1 MSVRYIKGFD
11 QYVSSIKDKNSP
23 VWWSLSDHVYRQL
36 SLESIGAFR
45 KCSMN
50 ILLAASPINPLPDGL
65 LTLGELLASLV
76 VIYVA
81 SKIGGE
87 LALRFKQPVVIGE
100 LIAGLIVGVSG
111 LGLVNPEQPVL
122 VLLAQVGVTLLLF
135 EVGLESDL
143 KSLFKVGPQALAV
156 ALVGMLLPFGLGYG
170 VLKFAGATNLVSV
183 FVGAATTA
191 TSIGISAKVLT
202 DLGYLQRIEGKII
215 LGAAVIDDILGIVLL
230 TVVSGIAGGVTLEA
244 LGVLRIVGTSIG
256 FLVGAIVIGNLAVP
270 FFLRLVRAL
279 RTRGDLL
286 TASLVFAFT
295 LAFIAEQ
302 LGSAAIIGAFAAGLV
317 LAATDRRHDL
327 EVQLR
332 PVTDFFLPI
341 FFITVGAG
349 INLALLGNQQALF
362 LATALTLTAILG
374 KLVCGYAAFGT
385 QANKLA
391 IGAGMV
397 PRGEVGLVFA
407 SVGLDTG
414 VLSGGNHTAVV
425 IMVILTTFLGPVLL
439 SLVLKS
445 KKTKK
450 GVRKT

>member
-1 MSVRYIKGFD
+1 
-11 QYVSSIKDKNSP
+11 
-23 VWWSLSDHVYRQL
+23 
-36 SLESIGAFR
+36 
-45 KCSMN
+45 MN
-50 ILLAASPINPLPDGL
+50 ILLAASPVGALPEGL
-65 LTLGELLASLV
+65 LTLGQLLASLV
-76 VIYVA
+76 IIYVA
-81 SKIGGE
+81 SKIGAE
-87 LALRFKQPVVIGE
+87 LALKLKQPTVLGE
-100 LIAGLIVGVSG
+100 LVAGLIVGVSG
-111 LGLVNPEQPVL
+111 FRLINPEQPVL

-170 VLKFAGATNLVSV
+170 VIKFTGATNLVSI
-183 FVGAATTA
+183 FAGAAMTA
-191 TSIGISAKVLT
+191 TSIGISAKVLS
-202 DLGYLQRIEGKII
+202 DLGYLQRTEGKII
-215 LGAAVIDDILGIVLL
+215 LSAAVIDDILGVVLL
-230 TVVSGIAGGVTLEA
+230 SVVSEIAGGVTLEP
-244 LGVLRIVGTSIG
+244 LGVLRTVGTSIG
-256 FLVGAIVIGNLAVP
+256 FLVGAIVVGNLAVP

-286 TASLVFAFT
+286 TASLVFAFA
-295 LAFIAEQ
+295 LAFLAEQ

-317 LAATDRRHDL
+317 LAETDRRHDL
-327 EVQLR
+327 EAQLR

-349 INLALLGNQQALF
+349 VNLALLGNQQALF
-362 LATALTLTAILG
+362 LATALTLAAILG

-407 SVGLDTG
+407 SVGLDTR

-439 SLVLKS
+439 SLVLNSRSPRRSRAETSAK
-445 KKTKK
+445 
-450 GVRKT
+450 